1 MHSDK
6 LWKAELPF
14 LTIFFLQFFFYNFFL
29 TNCVKLSC
37 RFFEQNEIRNFCG
50 FSAFIAAALFGEIK
64 PDGNN
69 FFILKNNLLCY
80 FFERAMFMPEA
91 EGMRLEKR

>member
-1 MHSDK
+1 M
-6 LWKAELPF
+6 
-14 LTIFFLQFFFYNFFL
+14 Q

-37 RFFEQNEIRNFCG
+37 RFEHIRGNFCG
-50 FSAFIAAALFGEIK
+50 FSAFIAAAGAAPLKRAALFGEIK